1 MDRSRLK
8 KPPATAP
15 TPAPAAP
22 SGPVITGLDPLTM
35 QLIAE
40 APLVPDALIPAAVPA
55 APPSDTT
62 HQNVPPTPQVDSG
75 EKVSIFAVLGGFCAV
90 GLLTALAIFSGR
102 QPGKVGRPAANPAG
116 PVPRNL
122 TLTPAAVD
130 PLAAWDLPGARHG

>member
-1 MDRSRLK
+1 MNRSRLK
-8 KPPATAP
+8 KPS
-15 TPAPAAP
+15 APAADPAVP
-22 SGPVITGLDPLTM
+22 SGSPITGLDPLTLA
-35 QLIAE
+35 LIAE
-40 APLVPDALIPAAVPA
+40 APLVPDALVPA

-62 HQNVPPTPQVDSG
+62 HQNIPPTPQVDSG

-102 QPGKVGRPAANPAG
+102 QPGKVGRPTANPTG